1 MVAMLDTIEKIAEF
15 SVARACGFGMLAILV
30 TVVGLSGEPAMALK
44 TGAVLSLL
52 TSMILLLKAALAEG
66 KPYRATE
73 VWLLLKPHER
83 PHEAVAQRI
92 IALALRE
99 AFLRFALY
107 FATGAAAMLVTLLLI
122 TFFGRPRV

>member
-1 MVAMLDTIEKIAEF
+1 MLDIVEKLAEF
-15 SVARACGFGMLAILV
+15 TVARACGFAMLAILV
-30 TVVGLSGEPAMALK
+30 TIVGLVDSPVIALK

-52 TSMILLLKAALAEG
+52 TSMILLLKAALAET
-66 KPYRATE
+66 KPHRATE
-73 VWLLLKPHER
+73 LWLLLKPEER

-107 FATGAAAMLVTLLLI
+107 FASGAAAMLVALLMI
-122 TFFGRPRV
+122 AIFGRAQI

>member
-1 MVAMLDTIEKIAEF
+1 MFEVVEKLAEF
-15 SVARACGFGMLAILV
+15 SVARACGFAMLAILV
-30 TVVGLSGEPAMALK
+30 TIVGLVDEPILALK

-52 TSMILLLKAALAEG
+52 TSMVLVLKAALAETR
-66 KPYRATE
+66 PYRATE
-73 VWLLLKPHER
+73 VWLLLKPDER

-107 FATGAAAMLVTLLLI
+107 FASGAAAMLIALLLMA
-122 TFFGRPRV
+122 FFGGPRV

>member
-1 MVAMLDTIEKIAEF
+1 MLETIERTAEF

-52 TSMILLLKAALAEG
+52 TSMILVLKAALAET
-66 KPYRATE
+66 KPHRATE
-73 VWLLLKPHER
+73 LWLLLKPDER

-107 FATGAAAMLVTLLLI
+107 FASGAAAMLISLLLI
-122 TFFGRPRV
+122 TLLGRPQA

>member
-1 MVAMLDTIEKIAEF
+1 MFEIVEKIAEF
-15 SVARACGFGMLAILV
+15 SVARACAFAMLAILV
-30 TVVGLSGEPAMALK
+30 TIVGLVDEPILALK

-52 TSMILLLKAALAEG
+52 TSMVLVLKAALAEAR
-66 KPYRATE
+66 PYRATE
-73 VWLLLKPHER
+73 VWLLLKPDER

-107 FATGAAAMLVTLLLI
+107 FASGAAAMLIALLLM
-122 TFFGRPRV
+122 TFLGGPRV

>member
-1 MVAMLDTIEKIAEF
+1 MLEIVEKLAEF
-15 SVARACGFGMLAILV
+15 SVARACGFAMLAILV
-30 TVVGLSGEPAMALK
+30 TIVGLVDEPVLALK

-52 TSMILLLKAALAEG
+52 TSMVLVLKAALAEAR
-66 KPYRATE
+66 PYRATE
-73 VWLLLKPHER
+73 VWLLLKPDER

-107 FATGAAAMLVTLLLI
+107 FASGATAMLITLLVI
-122 TFFGRPRV
+122 VFFGRTPL

>member
-1 MVAMLDTIEKIAEF
+1 MLEIVEKLAEF
-15 SVARACGFGMLAILV
+15 SVARACGFAMLAILV
-30 TVVGLSGEPAMALK
+30 TIVGLLDSPAIALK

-52 TSMILLLKAALAEG
+52 VSMILLLKAALAES
-66 KPYRATE
+66 KPHRSTE
-73 VWLLLKPHER
+73 LWLLLKPHER

-107 FATGAAAMLVTLLLI
+107 FASGAAAMLVTLLLLAL
-122 TFFGRPRV
+122 FGRPAS

>member
-1 MVAMLDTIEKIAEF
+1 MLEVVEKLAEF
-15 SVARACGFGMLAILV
+15 SVARACGFAMLAILV
-30 TVVGLSGEPAMALK
+30 TIVGLVDQPSLALK

-52 TSMILLLKAALAEG
+52 TSMILLLKAALAES
-66 KPYRATE
+66 KPHRSTE
-73 VWLLLKPHER
+73 LWLLLKPDER

-107 FATGAAAMLVTLLLI
+107 FASGAAAMLASLLLL
-122 TFFGRPRV
+122 TFVGRTSL

>member
-1 MVAMLDTIEKIAEF
+1 MLETIEKIAEF
-15 SVARACGFGMLAILV
+15 SVARACGFAMLAILV
-30 TVVGLSGEPAMALK
+30 MMVGLSGEPDMALK
-44 TGAVLSLL
+44 TGGLLSLL
-52 TSMILLLKAALAEG
+52 ISMVLVLKAALAEA
-66 KPYRATE
+66 KPYRSTE

-107 FATGAAAMLVTLLLI
+107 FASGGAAMLGTQLLLSLFVI
-122 TFFGRPRV
+122 SRV